1 MSTATTAANLMV
13 ENYFHYDIKIYSLL
27 QGNWKKDYKFQLKW
41 LIEHMTNVQNLFSE
55 WSYHVVVS
63 WFLTEITQNI
73 YNDKQ
78 WKYNE
83 GSNGSNNQSP

>member
-1 MSTATTAANLMV
+1 MTLKYILYYKVT
-13 ENYFHYDIKIYSLL
+13 EKR
-27 QGNWKKDYKFQLKW
+27 KPDYKAELKW
-41 LIEHMTNVQNLFSE
+41 LIEHMTNVQNLFLE
-55 WSYHVVVS
+55 WSYHEFGKHVVVS